1 MKGKTLGATIAE
13 LRKQQGMTQLDLAKK
28 MNVTDKAVSK
38 WERDLS
44 CPDVASLPRLAETL
58 GVTVDEL
65 MSCASKP
72 SSSERQ
78 SVRDT
83 VELVLKCVGLAMG
96 VAVVALGA
104 LGELGVSDPLA
115 PSAGMTMLGVGLVC
129 LGIGALGKKE

>member
-44 CPDVASLPRLAETL
+44 CPDVASLPRLAEAL

-65 MSCASKP
+65 MSCAPKASA
-72 SSSERQ
+72 SERR
-78 SVRDT
+78 SVRDA

-96 VAVVALGA
+96 VAVAALGA
-104 LGELGVSDPLA
+104 MGELGVFDPLA
-115 PSAGMTMLGVGLVC
+115 PNAGLTMLGVGLAC
-129 LGIGALGKKE
+129 LGVSALGKKE